1 VNIGV
6 SKAIRAGRL
15 SVLALV
21 VSSLPAGA
29 MAQKAPVKPKP
40 AAQAKPQPA
49 APQPVAQAAPQQ
61 TPEQQEEAA
70 AALAAQLDLPPDLKL
85 FGKAD
90 PNIRK
95 ATAIVN
101 NTVLTG
107 TDVDQRL
114 NLIIALNKLNLKP
127 EERDQYRMMILRQ
140 LIDETLQ
147 IQEAKANEI
156 TIDPKEI
163 DQSFGGVARRLKMS
177 PEQLRV
183 FLRQAGAS
191 ERTMRKQI
199 EGEVAWSRVLRR
211 KVDINV
217 SDEEADAIIA
227 RLKAAQG
234 SDEYHVYEIYMN
246 ATDDRKQEVYTGMQ
260 RIIQQMKE
268 GAPFDYLA
276 KTYSESSTKGQGG
289 DLGWI
294 RLAPGILPDEMAKAV
309 EEMSPGQV
317 AGPIPLT
324 TGFSIVY
331 LADKRK
337 IGMADPRGAKLSL
350 RQITI
355 TFPKGTTEAQ
365 AQSRAGS
372 FAQATQAIKG
382 CGDAANVAAAQNAE
396 MVEKDGV
403 TIGDL
408 PPALQ
413 QIILPLQV
421 GQVTQPFGTIEDG
434 VRVLVVCGRDDPPP
448 PGLPTRDQVQDQVAE
463 QRTNLRAQ
471 RMLRDIRRDALIEY
485 R

>member
-1 VNIGV
+1 MNIGV
-6 SKAIRAGRL
+6 TKAIRAGRS
-15 SVLALV
+15 SVLALAI
-21 VSSLPAGA
+21 SSLASAA
-29 MAQKAPVKPKP
+29 MAQTAPNAP
-40 AAQAKPQPA
+40 APA
-49 APQPVAQAAPQQ
+49 PA
-61 TPEQQEEAA
+61 TQEEQE
-70 AALAAQLDLPPDLKL
+70 AALAAQLDLPRDLKL

-90 PNIRK
+90 PNVRK
-95 ATAIVN
+95 PTAIVN
-101 NTVLTG
+101 DTVLTG

-156 TIDPKEI
+156 KVDPKEI
-163 DQSFGGVARRLKMS
+163 DQSFASVARRLQKT
-177 PEQLRV
+177 PEQMRA

-191 ERTMRKQI
+191 ERTMRKQV
-199 EGEVAWSRVLRR
+199 EGEVAWSRLLRR

-217 SDEEADAIIA
+217 SDEEAKAILD

-234 SDEYHVYEIYMN
+234 SEEYHVYEIYMN
-246 ATDDRKQEVYTGMQ
+246 ATEDRKQEVYAGMQ

-289 DLGWI
+289 DLGWV
-294 RLAPGILPDEMAKAV
+294 RLAPGILPDEMTKAV
-309 EEMSPGQV
+309 EEMQPGQV

-324 TGFSIVY
+324 TGFTVVY

-337 IGMADPRGAKLSL
+337 VGMADPRGAKLSL

-355 TFPKGTTEAQ
+355 SFPKGTTEAQ
-365 AQSRAGS
+365 ATARAGQ

-382 CGDAANVAAAQNAE
+382 CGDASNVAAAQNAE
-396 MVEKDGV
+396 VVEKDGV
-403 TIGDL
+403 IIGEL

-434 VRVLVVCGRDDPPP
+434 VRVLVVCGRDDPPAA
-448 PGLPTRDQVQDQVAE
+448 GLPSLEQIQDGEADK
-463 QRTNLRAQ
+463 RTNLRAQ
-471 RMLRDIRRDALIEY
+471 RMLRDLRRDALIEY

>member
-1 VNIGV
+1 MNIGV
-6 SKAIRAGRL
+6 TKAIRAGRL
-15 SVLALV
+15 SILALAI
-21 VSSLPAGA
+21 SSLASGA
-29 MAQKAPVKPKP
+29 MAQTVSE
-40 AAQAKPQPA
+40 PA
-49 APQPVAQAAPQQ
+49 APAQQDP
-61 TPEQQEEAA
+61 T
-70 AALAAQLDLPPDLKL
+70 AALAAQLDLPADLKI

-95 ATAIVN
+95 PTAIVN
-101 NTVLTG
+101 DTVLTG

-156 TIDPKEI
+156 TVDAKEI
-163 DQSFGGVARRLKMS
+163 DGSFGAVARRLQKT
-177 PEQLRV
+177 PEQLRA

-199 EGEVAWSRVLRR
+199 EGEIAWSRVLRR

-217 SDEEADAIIA
+217 SDEEAKSVID

-234 SDEYHVYEIYMN
+234 SDEYHVYEIYLN
-246 ATDDRKQEVYTGMQ
+246 ATDDRKQEVYAGMQ

-276 KTYSESSTKGQGG
+276 KTYSESSTKGRGG
-289 DLGWI
+289 DLGWV

-309 EEMSPGQV
+309 EEMQPGQV
-317 AGPIPLT
+317 AGPIPLA

-337 IGMADPRGAKLSL
+337 VGMADPKLAKLSL

-365 AQSRAGS
+365 AQARAGS

-396 MVEKDGV
+396 MVEKDGIV
-403 TIGDL
+403 IGEL
-408 PPALQ
+408 PNALQ

-421 GQVTQPFGTIEDG
+421 GQVTQPFGTIEEG
-434 VRVLVVCGRDDPPP
+434 VRVLVVCGRDDPPAAN
-448 PGLPTRDQVQDQVAE
+448 LPSLDQVKEGLEDQRV
-463 QRTNLRAQ
+463 NLRAN

>member
-1 VNIGV
+1 MNIGV

-15 SVLALV
+15 SVLALAI
-21 VSSLPAGA
+21 SSLASGA
-29 MAQKAPVKPKP
+29 MAQTVSD
-40 AAQAKPQPA
+40 
-49 APQPVAQAAPQQ
+49 QAAPAQQ
-61 TPEQQEEAA
+61 DPS
-70 AALAAQLDLPPDLKL
+70 AALAAQLDLPADLKI

-90 PNIRK
+90 PNVRK
-95 ATAIVN
+95 PTAIVN
-101 NTVLTG
+101 NAVLTG
-107 TDVDQRL
+107 TDVEQRL
-114 NLIIALNKLNLKP
+114 NLIVALNKLNLKP

-156 TIDPKEI
+156 TIDAKEI
-163 DQSFGGVARRLKMS
+163 DSSFAAVARRLKMT
-177 PEQLRV
+177 PEQLRA

-199 EGEVAWSRVLRR
+199 EGEVAWQRVLRR

-217 SDEEADAIIA
+217 SDQEAEDVIK

-234 SDEYHVYEIYMN
+234 SEEYHVYEIYLN
-246 ATDDRKQEVYTGMQ
+246 ATEDRKQEVYTGMQ

-289 DLGWI
+289 DLGWVK
-294 RLAPGILPDEMAKAV
+294 LAPGILPDEMAKAV
-309 EEMSPGQV
+309 EEMTPGQV
-317 AGPIPLT
+317 AGPIPLA

-337 IGMADPRGAKLSL
+337 VGMADPRGAKLSL

-365 AQSRAGS
+365 AQGRAGQ

-403 TIGDL
+403 VIGEL

-413 QIILPLQV
+413 NIILPLQV

-434 VRVLVVCGRDDPPP
+434 VRVLVVCGRDDPPAAN
-448 PGLPTRDQVQDQVAE
+448 LPSVEEVKGNLEDQRV
-463 QRTNLRAQ
+463 NLRAN

>member
-6 SKAIRAGRL
+6 TKAIRAGRL

-21 VSSLPAGA
+21 VSSLSSGG
-29 MAQKAPVKPKP
+29 MAQTAPS
-40 AAQAKPQPA
+40 APQQEPA
-49 APQPVAQAAPQQ
+49 APAGQQAAPQS
-61 TPEQQEEAA
+61 QEDAA
-70 AALAAQLDLPPDLKL
+70 AALAAQLDLPPGLKL

-95 ATAIVN
+95 PTAIVN
-101 NTVLTG
+101 DTVLTG

-156 TIDPKEI
+156 TVDPKEI
-163 DQSFGGVARRLKMS
+163 DSSFGGVARRLQKT
-177 PEQLRV
+177 PEQLRA
-183 FLRQAGAS
+183 FLRQSGAS

-199 EGEVAWSRVLRR
+199 EGEVAWSRLLRR

-217 SDEEADAIIA
+217 SEEEAKAILD

-234 SDEYHVYEIYMN
+234 SEEYHVYEIYMN
-246 ATDDRKQEVYTGMQ
+246 ATDDRKQEVYAGMQ

-289 DLGWI
+289 DLGWV
-294 RLAPGILPDEMAKAV
+294 RLAPGILPDEMSKAV
-309 EEMSPGQV
+309 EDMQPGQV
-317 AGPIPLT
+317 AGPIPLA

-355 TFPKGTTEAQ
+355 SFPKGTTEAQ
-365 AQSRAGS
+365 ATARAGQ

-382 CGDAANVAAAQNAE
+382 CGDVASVAAAQNAE

-403 TIGDL
+403 VIGDL

-421 GQVTQPFGTIEDG
+421 GQVTQPFGTVEDG
-434 VRVLVVCGRDDPPP
+434 VRVLVVCGRDDPAP
-448 PGLPTRDQVQDQVAE
+448 PGQPSLEQIQDQVAD

-471 RMLRDIRRDALIEY
+471 RMLRDLRRDALIEY

>member
-1 VNIGV
+1 MNIGV
-6 SKAIRAGRL
+6 TKAIRAGRS
-15 SVLALV
+15 SVLALAI
-21 VSSLPAGA
+21 SSLASAA
-29 MAQKAPVKPKP
+29 MAQTAPNTP
-40 AAQAKPQPA
+40 APSPA
-49 APQPVAQAAPQQ
+49 S
-61 TPEQQEEAA
+61 QEEQE
-70 AALAAQLDLPPDLKL
+70 AALAAQLDLPRDLKL

-90 PNIRK
+90 PNVRK
-95 ATAIVN
+95 PTAIVN
-101 NTVLTG
+101 DTVLTG

-156 TIDPKEI
+156 KVDPKEI
-163 DQSFGGVARRLKMS
+163 DQSFASVARRLQKT
-177 PEQLRV
+177 PEQMRA
-183 FLRQAGAS
+183 FLREVGAS
-191 ERTMRKQI
+191 ERTMRKQV
-199 EGEVAWSRVLRR
+199 EGEVAWSRLLRR

-217 SDEEADAIIA
+217 SDEEAKAILD

-234 SDEYHVYEIYMN
+234 SEEYHVYEIYMN
-246 ATDDRKQEVYTGMQ
+246 ATDDRKQEVYAGMQ

-289 DLGWI
+289 DLGWV
-294 RLAPGILPDEMAKAV
+294 RLAPGVLPDEMTKAV
-309 EEMSPGQV
+309 EEMQPGQV

-324 TGFSIVY
+324 TCFTVVY

-337 IGMADPRGAKLSL
+337 VGMADPRGAKLSL

-355 TFPKGTTEAQ
+355 SFPKGTTEAQ
-365 AQSRAGS
+365 ATARAGQ

-382 CGDAANVAAAQNAE
+382 CGDASNVAAAQNAE
-396 MVEKDGV
+396 VVEKDGV
-403 TIGDL
+403 VIGEL

-434 VRVLVVCGRDDPPP
+434 VRVLVVCGRDDPPA
-448 PGLPTRDQVQDQVAE
+448 PGLPSLEQIQDGEADK
-463 QRTNLRAQ
+463 RTNLRAQ
-471 RMLRDIRRDALIEY
+471 RMLRDLRRDALIEY

>member
-1 VNIGV
+1 MNIGV
-6 SKAIRAGRL
+6 TRAIRAGRL
-15 SVLALV
+15 SVLALAIA
-21 VSSLPAGA
+21 SLAPAA
-29 MAQKAPVKPKP
+29 MAQTAP
-40 AAQAKPQPA
+40 AQPQPQ
-49 APQPVAQAAPQQ
+49 QPPQQ
-61 TPEQQEEAA
+61 SQEDAA
-70 AALAAQLDLPPDLKL
+70 AALAAQLDLPADLKI

-90 PNIRK
+90 PNVRK
-95 ATAIVN
+95 PTAIVN
-101 NTVLTG
+101 DTVLTG
-107 TDVDQRL
+107 TDVEQRL
-114 NLIIALNKLNLKP
+114 NLIIALNKLTLKP
-127 EERDQYRMMILRQ
+127 EERDQYRFMILRQ

-156 TIDPKEI
+156 TVDAKEI
-163 DQSFGGVARRLKMS
+163 DSSFGAVARRLQKT
-177 PEQLRV
+177 PEQMRA
-183 FLRQAGAS
+183 FLRQSGAS

-199 EGEVAWSRVLRR
+199 EGEIAWNRVLRR

-217 SDEEADAIIA
+217 SDQEAQDYID
-227 RLKAAQG
+227 RLKAIQG
-234 SDEYHVYEIYMN
+234 SEEYHVYEIYMN

-289 DLGWI
+289 DLGWV
-294 RLAPGILPDEMAKAV
+294 RLAPGLLPDEMAKAV

-317 AGPIPLT
+317 AGPIPLS

-337 IGMADPRGAKLSL
+337 VGMADPRGAKLSL

-365 AQSRAGS
+365 ATARAGQ
-372 FAQATQAIKG
+372 FASATQAIKG

-396 MVEKDGV
+396 MVEKDGIV
-403 TIGDL
+403 IGDL
-408 PPALQ
+408 PAALQ

-434 VRVLVVCGRDDPPP
+434 VRVLVVCGRDDPPVAN
-448 PGLPTRDQVQDQVAE
+448 LPSSDEVKSKLEDERV
-463 QRTNLRAQ
+463 NLRAN

>member
-6 SKAIRAGRL
+6 TKAIRAGRS
-15 SVLALV
+15 SVLALAI
-21 VSSLPAGA
+21 SSLASAA
-29 MAQKAPVKPKP
+29 MAQTAPNTP
-40 AAQAKPQPA
+40 APSPA
-49 APQPVAQAAPQQ
+49 S
-61 TPEQQEEAA
+61 QEEQE
-70 AALAAQLDLPPDLKL
+70 AALAAQLDLPRDLKL

-95 ATAIVN
+95 PTAIVN
-101 NTVLTG
+101 DTVLTG

-147 IQEAKANEI
+147 IQAAKANDI
-156 TIDPKEI
+156 TVDPKEI
-163 DQSFGGVARRLKMS
+163 DQSFASIARRLQRT
-177 PEQLRV
+177 PEQMRA

-199 EGEVAWSRVLRR
+199 EGEVAWSRTLRR

-217 SDEEADAIIA
+217 SEEEAKAILD

-234 SDEYHVYEIYMN
+234 SEEYHVYEIYIN
-246 ATDDRKQEVYTGMQ
+246 ATEDRKQEVYASMQ

-276 KTYSESSTKGQGG
+276 RTYSESSTKGQGG
-289 DLGWI
+289 DLGWV

-309 EEMSPGQV
+309 EEMQPGQV

-324 TGFSIVY
+324 TGFSVVY

-337 IGMADPRGAKLSL
+337 VGMADPRGAKLSL

-355 TFPKGTTEAQ
+355 TFPKGTNEAQ
-365 AQSRAGS
+365 ATARAGQ

-382 CGDAANVAAAQNAE
+382 CGDASNVAAAQNAE
-396 MVEKDGV
+396 VVEKDGV
-403 TIGDL
+403 VIGDL

-434 VRVLVVCGRDDPPP
+434 VRVLVVCGRDDPPS
-448 PGLPTRDQVQDQVAE
+448 PGLPSIEQIQDGEADK
-463 QRTNLRAQ
+463 RTNLRAQ
-471 RMLRDIRRDALIEY
+471 RMLRDLRRDALIEY

>member
-1 VNIGV
+1 MNIGV
-6 SKAIRAGRL
+6 TKAIRAGRS
-15 SVLALV
+15 SVLALAI
-21 VSSLPAGA
+21 SSLASAA
-29 MAQKAPVKPKP
+29 MAQTAPGAP
-40 AAQAKPQPA
+40 APA
-49 APQPVAQAAPQQ
+49 
-61 TPEQQEEAA
+61 TQEDQA
-70 AALAAQLDLPPDLKL
+70 AALAAQLDLPRDLKL

-95 ATAIVN
+95 PTAIVN
-101 NTVLTG
+101 DTVLTG

-147 IQEAKANEI
+147 IQAAKANDI
-156 TIDPKEI
+156 TVDPKEI
-163 DQSFGGVARRLKMS
+163 DQSFASIARRLQRT
-177 PEQLRV
+177 PEQMRA

-199 EGEVAWSRVLRR
+199 EGEVAWSRTLRR

-217 SDEEADAIIA
+217 SEEEAKAILD

-234 SDEYHVYEIYMN
+234 SEEYHVYEIYIN
-246 ATDDRKQEVYTGMQ
+246 ATEDRKQEVYASMQ

-276 KTYSESSTKGQGG
+276 RTYSESSTKGQGG
-289 DLGWI
+289 DLGWV

-309 EEMSPGQV
+309 EEMQPGQV

-324 TGFSIVY
+324 TGFSVVY

-337 IGMADPRGAKLSL
+337 VGMADPRGAKLSL

-355 TFPKGTTEAQ
+355 TFPKGTNEAQ
-365 AQSRAGS
+365 ATARAGQ

-382 CGDAANVAAAQNAE
+382 CGDASNVAAAQNAE
-396 MVEKDGV
+396 VVEKDGV
-403 TIGDL
+403 VIGDL

-434 VRVLVVCGRDDPPP
+434 VRVLVVCGRDDPPS
-448 PGLPTRDQVQDQVAE
+448 PGLPSIEQIQDGEADK
-463 QRTNLRAQ
+463 RTNLRAQ
-471 RMLRDIRRDALIEY
+471 RMLRDLRRDALIEY

>member
-1 VNIGV
+1 MNIAV
-6 SKAIRAGRL
+6 TKAIRAGRL
-15 SVLALV
+15 SVLALAI
-21 VSSLPAGA
+21 SSLAPAA
-29 MAQKAPVKPKP
+29 MAQTAP
-40 AAQAKPQPA
+40 AQPQPA
-49 APQPVAQAAPQQ
+49 QPQPQQ
-61 TPEQQEEAA
+61 PSQEDAA
-70 AALAAQLDLPPDLKL
+70 AALAAQLDLPADLKI

-90 PNIRK
+90 PNVRK
-95 ATAIVN
+95 PTAIVN
-101 NTVLTG
+101 NAVLTG

-114 NLIIALNKLNLKP
+114 NLIIALNKLTLKP

-156 TIDPKEI
+156 TVDPKEI
-163 DQSFGGVARRLKMS
+163 DQSFGSVARRLQKT
-177 PEQLRV
+177 PEQMRAY
-183 FLRQAGAS
+183 LRQVGAS
-191 ERTMRKQI
+191 ERSMRKQI
-199 EGEVAWSRVLRR
+199 EGEIAWNRVLRR
-211 KVDINV
+211 KVDVNI
-217 SDEEADAIIA
+217 SEEEAKAVLE
-227 RLKAAQG
+227 RLRAAQG
-234 SDEYHVYEIYMN
+234 SEEYHVYEIYMN

-260 RIIQQMKE
+260 RILQQMKE

-289 DLGWI
+289 DLGWVRI
-294 RLAPGILPDEMAKAV
+294 APGILPDEMAKAV
-309 EEMSPGQV
+309 EEMQPGQV
-317 AGPIPLT
+317 AGPIPLS

-355 TFPKGTTEAQ
+355 TFPKGTNEAQ
-365 AQSRAGS
+365 ATARAGQ
-372 FAQATQAIKG
+372 FAAATQTIKG

-396 MVEKDGV
+396 VVEKDGV
-403 TIGDL
+403 VIGDL

-413 QIILPLQV
+413 NLILPLQV

-434 VRVLVVCGRDDPPP
+434 VRVLVVCGRDDPPVQ
-448 PGLPTRDQVQDQVAE
+448 GLPSIEQVKDDLEEKRV
-463 QRTNLRAQ
+463 NLRAN

>member
-1 VNIGV
+1 MNIGV
-6 SKAIRAGRL
+6 TKAIRAGRS
-15 SVLALV
+15 SVLALAI
-21 VSSLPAGA
+21 SSLASAA
-29 MAQKAPVKPKP
+29 MAQTAPNTP
-40 AAQAKPQPA
+40 APSPA
-49 APQPVAQAAPQQ
+49 S
-61 TPEQQEEAA
+61 QEEQE
-70 AALAAQLDLPPDLKL
+70 AALAAQLDLPRDLKL

-90 PNIRK
+90 PNVRK
-95 ATAIVN
+95 PTAIVN
-101 NTVLTG
+101 DTVLTG

-127 EERDQYRMMILRQ
+127 EERDQYRMIILRQ

-156 TIDPKEI
+156 KVDPKEI
-163 DQSFGGVARRLKMS
+163 DQSFASVARRLQKT
-177 PEQLRV
+177 PEQMRA
-183 FLRQAGAS
+183 FLREVGAS
-191 ERTMRKQI
+191 ERTMRKQV
-199 EGEVAWSRVLRR
+199 EGEVAWSRLLRR

-217 SDEEADAIIA
+217 SDEEAKAILD

-234 SDEYHVYEIYMN
+234 SEEYHVYEIYMN
-246 ATDDRKQEVYTGMQ
+246 ATDDRKQEVYAGMQ

-289 DLGWI
+289 DLGWV
-294 RLAPGILPDEMAKAV
+294 RLAPGVLPDEMTKAV
-309 EEMSPGQV
+309 EEMQPGQV

-324 TGFSIVY
+324 TGFTVVY

-337 IGMADPRGAKLSL
+337 VGMADPRGAKLSL

-355 TFPKGTTEAQ
+355 SFPKGTTEAQ
-365 AQSRAGS
+365 ATARAGQ

-382 CGDAANVAAAQNAE
+382 CGDASNVAAAQNAE
-396 MVEKDGV
+396 VVEKDGV
-403 TIGDL
+403 VIGEL

-434 VRVLVVCGRDDPPP
+434 VRVLVVCGRDDPPA
-448 PGLPTRDQVQDQVAE
+448 PGLPSLEQIQDGEADK
-463 QRTNLRAQ
+463 RTNLRAQ
-471 RMLRDIRRDALIEY
+471 RMLRDLRRDALIEY

>member
-1 VNIGV
+1 
-6 SKAIRAGRL
+6 
-15 SVLALV
+15 
-21 VSSLPAGA
+21 
-29 MAQKAPVKPKP
+29 MAQTAPNTP
-40 AAQAKPQPA
+40 APSPA
-49 APQPVAQAAPQQ
+49 S
-61 TPEQQEEAA
+61 QEEQE
-70 AALAAQLDLPPDLKL
+70 AALAAQLDLPRDLKL

-90 PNIRK
+90 PNVRK
-95 ATAIVN
+95 PTAIVN
-101 NTVLTG
+101 DTVLTG

-156 TIDPKEI
+156 KVDPKEI
-163 DQSFGGVARRLKMS
+163 DQSFASVARRLQKT
-177 PEQLRV
+177 PEQMRA
-183 FLRQAGAS
+183 FLREVGAS
-191 ERTMRKQI
+191 ERTMRKQV
-199 EGEVAWSRVLRR
+199 EGEVAWSRLLRR

-217 SDEEADAIIA
+217 SDEEAKAILD

-234 SDEYHVYEIYMN
+234 SEEYHVYEIYMN
-246 ATDDRKQEVYTGMQ
+246 ATDDRKQEVYAGMQ

-289 DLGWI
+289 DLGWV
-294 RLAPGILPDEMAKAV
+294 RLAPGVLPDEMTKAV
-309 EEMSPGQV
+309 EEMQPGQV

-324 TGFSIVY
+324 TGFTVVY

-337 IGMADPRGAKLSL
+337 VGMADPRGAKLSL

-355 TFPKGTTEAQ
+355 SFPKGTTEAQ
-365 AQSRAGS
+365 ATARAGQ

-382 CGDAANVAAAQNAE
+382 CGDASNVAAAQNAE
-396 MVEKDGV
+396 VVEKDGV
-403 TIGDL
+403 VIGEL

-434 VRVLVVCGRDDPPP
+434 VRVLVVCGRDDPPA
-448 PGLPTRDQVQDQVAE
+448 PGLPSLEQIQDGEADK
-463 QRTNLRAQ
+463 RTNLRAQ
-471 RMLRDIRRDALIEY
+471 RMLRDLRRDALIEY

>member
-1 VNIGV
+1 MNIGV
-6 SKAIRAGRL
+6 TRAIRAGRL
-15 SVLALV
+15 SVLALAI
-21 VSSLPAGA
+21 SSLASGA
-29 MAQKAPVKPKP
+29 MAQTVSGQAPP
-40 AAQAKPQPA
+40 
-49 APQPVAQAAPQQ
+49 PQQ
-61 TPEQQEEAA
+61 DPMAA
-70 AALAAQLDLPPDLKL
+70 VAASLDLPPDLKI

-90 PNIRK
+90 PNVRK
-95 ATAIVN
+95 PTAIVN
-101 NTVLTG
+101 DTVLTG
-107 TDVDQRL
+107 TDIEQRL
-114 NLIIALNKLNLKP
+114 NLIIALNKLTLKP

-147 IQEAKANEI
+147 IQEAKTNEI
-156 TIDPKEI
+156 TVDAKEI
-163 DQSFGGVARRLKMS
+163 DNSFGAVARRLQKT
-177 PEQLRV
+177 PEQLRA
-183 FLRQAGAS
+183 FLRQSGAS

-199 EGEVAWSRVLRR
+199 EGEIAWNRVLRR

-217 SDEEADAIIA
+217 SDEEAKSILE
-227 RLKAAQG
+227 RLKASQG
-234 SDEYHVYEIYMN
+234 SEEYHVYEIYMN
-246 ATDDRKQEVYTGMQ
+246 ATDDRKQEVYAGMQ

-276 KTYSESSTKGQGG
+276 KTYSESSTKGTGG
-289 DLGWI
+289 DLGWV
-294 RLAPGILPDEMAKAV
+294 RLAPGILPDEMSKAV
-309 EEMSPGQV
+309 EEMQPGQV
-317 AGPIPLT
+317 AGPIPLA

-337 IGMADPRGAKLSL
+337 IGMADPRGAKLTL

-355 TFPKGTTEAQ
+355 TFSKGTTEAQ
-365 AQSRAGS
+365 AQARAGS

-403 TIGDL
+403 VIGDL
-408 PPALQ
+408 PAALQ
-413 QIILPLQV
+413 NIILPLQV

-448 PGLPTRDQVQDQVAE
+448 PGLPSLEQIADQVSE

>member
-1 VNIGV
+1 MNIGV

-15 SVLALV
+15 SVLALAI
-21 VSSLPAGA
+21 SSLASGA
-29 MAQKAPVKPKP
+29 MAQTVSDAPP
-40 AAQAKPQPA
+40 AQ
-49 APQPVAQAAPQQ
+49 PQQ
-61 TPEQQEEAA
+61 PQQPSQEDAA
-70 AALAAQLDLPPDLKL
+70 AALAAQLDLPRDIKL

-95 ATAIVN
+95 PTAIVN
-101 NTVLTG
+101 DAVLTG

-127 EERDQYRMMILRQ
+127 EERDQYRLMILRQ

-156 TIDPKEI
+156 TVDPKEI
-163 DQSFGGVARRLKMS
+163 DSSFGAVARRLQKT
-177 PEQLRV
+177 PEQMRA

-199 EGEVAWSRVLRR
+199 EGEVAWSRLLRR
-211 KVDINV
+211 KVDVNV
-217 SDEEADAIIA
+217 SDEEANAILA

-234 SDEYHVYEIYMN
+234 SEEYHVYEIYMN
-246 ATDDRKQEVYTGMQ
+246 ATDDRKQEVYAGMQ

-309 EEMSPGQV
+309 EEMQTGQV

-355 TFPKGTTEAQ
+355 NFPKGTTEAQ
-365 AQSRAGS
+365 ASARAS
-372 FAQATQAIKG
+372 QFSQATQAIKG
-382 CGDAANVAAAQNAE
+382 CGDASNVAAAQNAE
-396 MVEKDGV
+396 VVEKDGV
-403 TIGDL
+403 VIGDL
-408 PPALQ
+408 PAALQ

-448 PGLPTRDQVQDQVAE
+448 PGQPSIEQIQDQVAE

-471 RMLRDIRRDALIEY
+471 RMLRDLRRDALIEY

>member
-1 VNIGV
+1 MNIGV
-6 SKAIRAGRL
+6 TKAIRAGRL
-15 SVLALV
+15 SVLALAI
-21 VSSLPAGA
+21 SSIASGA
-29 MAQKAPVKPKP
+29 MAQTAAETPAP
-40 AAQAKPQPA
+40 QQPQPA
-49 APQPVAQAAPQQ
+49 PQQ
-61 TPEQQEEAA
+61 QDAT
-70 AALAAQLDLPPDLKL
+70 AALAAQLDLPADLKI

-90 PNIRK
+90 PNVRK
-95 ATAIVN
+95 PTAIVN
-101 NTVLTG
+101 DTVLTG
-107 TDVDQRL
+107 TDVEQRL
-114 NLIIALNKLNLKP
+114 NLIVALNKLNLKP

-156 TIDPKEI
+156 TVDAKEI
-163 DQSFGGVARRLKMS
+163 DSSFAAVARRLQKT
-177 PEQLRV
+177 PEQLRA

-217 SDEEADAIIA
+217 SDEEAKAVID

-234 SDEYHVYEIYMN
+234 SEEYHVYEIYLN
-246 ATDDRKQEVYTGMQ
+246 ATEDRKQEVYAGMQ

-289 DLGWI
+289 DLGWVK
-294 RLAPGILPDEMAKAV
+294 LAPGLLPDEMAKAV
-309 EEMSPGQV
+309 EEMTPGQV
-317 AGPIPLT
+317 AGPIPLA

-337 IGMADPRGAKLSL
+337 VGMADPRGAKLSL

-365 AQSRAGS
+365 AQGRAGQ

-396 MVEKDGV
+396 MVEKDGIV
-403 TIGDL
+403 IGDL

-448 PGLPTRDQVQDQVAE
+448 ANLPSEDQVKEQLEDQRV
-463 QRTNLRAQ
+463 NLRAN

>member
-6 SKAIRAGRL
+6 TKAIRAGRS
-15 SVLALV
+15 SVLALAI
-21 VSSLPAGA
+21 SSLASAA
-29 MAQKAPVKPKP
+29 MAQTAPHAP
-40 AAQAKPQPA
+40 APP
-49 APQPVAQAAPQQ
+49 PP
-61 TPEQQEEAA
+61 TQEDQE
-70 AALAAQLDLPPDLKL
+70 AALAAQLDLPRDLKL

-90 PNIRK
+90 PNVRK
-95 ATAIVN
+95 PTAIVN
-101 NTVLTG
+101 DTVLTG

-156 TIDPKEI
+156 TVDSKEI
-163 DQSFGGVARRLKMS
+163 DQSFASVARRLQKT
-177 PEQLRV
+177 PEQMRA

-191 ERTMRKQI
+191 ERTMRKQV
-199 EGEVAWSRVLRR
+199 EGEVAWSRLLRR

-217 SDEEADAIIA
+217 SDEEAKAILD

-234 SDEYHVYEIYMN
+234 SEEYHVYEIYMN
-246 ATDDRKQEVYTGMQ
+246 ATDDRKQEVYAGMQ

-289 DLGWI
+289 DLGWV

-309 EEMSPGQV
+309 EEMQPGQV

-324 TGFSIVY
+324 TGFSVVY

-337 IGMADPRGAKLSL
+337 VGMADPRGAKLSL

-355 TFPKGTTEAQ
+355 NFPKGTNEAQ
-365 AQSRAGS
+365 ATARAGQ
-372 FAQATQAIKG
+372 FAAATQAIKG
-382 CGDAANVAAAQNAE
+382 CGDASNVAAAQNAE
-396 MVEKDGV
+396 VVEKDGV
-403 TIGDL
+403 VIGDL

-448 PGLPTRDQVQDQVAE
+448 PGLPSIEQIQDGE
-463 QRTNLRAQ
+463 SDKRTNLRAQ
-471 RMLRDIRRDALIEY
+471 RMLRDLRRDALIEY

>member
-6 SKAIRAGRL
+6 TKAIRAGRS
-15 SVLALV
+15 SVLALAI
-21 VSSLPAGA
+21 SSLASAA
-29 MAQKAPVKPKP
+29 MAQTAPSAP
-40 AAQAKPQPA
+40 APA
-49 APQPVAQAAPQQ
+49 
-61 TPEQQEEAA
+61 TQEDQA
-70 AALAAQLDLPPDLKL
+70 AALAAQLDLPRDLKL

-95 ATAIVN
+95 PTAIVN
-101 NTVLTG
+101 DTVLTG

-147 IQEAKANEI
+147 IQAAKANDI
-156 TIDPKEI
+156 TVDPKEI
-163 DQSFGGVARRLKMS
+163 DQSFASIARRLQRT
-177 PEQLRV
+177 PEQMRA

-199 EGEVAWSRVLRR
+199 EGEVAWSRTLRR

-217 SDEEADAIIA
+217 SEEEAKAILD

-234 SDEYHVYEIYMN
+234 SEEYHVYEIYIN
-246 ATDDRKQEVYTGMQ
+246 ATEDRKQEVYASMQ

-276 KTYSESSTKGQGG
+276 RTYSESSTKGQGG
-289 DLGWI
+289 DLGWV

-309 EEMSPGQV
+309 EEMQPGQV

-324 TGFSIVY
+324 TGFSVVY

-337 IGMADPRGAKLSL
+337 VGMADPRGAKLSL

-355 TFPKGTTEAQ
+355 TFPKGTNEAQ
-365 AQSRAGS
+365 ATARAGQ

-382 CGDAANVAAAQNAE
+382 CGDASNVAAAQNAE
-396 MVEKDGV
+396 VVEKDGV
-403 TIGDL
+403 VIGDL

-434 VRVLVVCGRDDPPP
+434 VRVLVVCGRDDPPS
-448 PGLPTRDQVQDQVAE
+448 PGLPSIEQIQDGEADK
-463 QRTNLRAQ
+463 RTNLRAQ
-471 RMLRDIRRDALIEY
+471 RMLRDLRRDALIEY

>member
-1 VNIGV
+1 MNIGV
-6 SKAIRAGRL
+6 TKAIRAGRS
-15 SVLALV
+15 SVLALAI
-21 VSSLPAGA
+21 SSLASAA
-29 MAQKAPVKPKP
+29 MAQTAPNAP
-40 AAQAKPQPA
+40 APA
-49 APQPVAQAAPQQ
+49 PA
-61 TPEQQEEAA
+61 TQEEQE
-70 AALAAQLDLPPDLKL
+70 AALAAQLDLPRDLKL

-90 PNIRK
+90 PNVRK
-95 ATAIVN
+95 PTAIVN
-101 NTVLTG
+101 DTVLTG

-156 TIDPKEI
+156 KVDPKEI
-163 DQSFGGVARRLKMS
+163 DQSFASVARRLQKT
-177 PEQLRV
+177 PEQMRA

-191 ERTMRKQI
+191 ERTMRKQV
-199 EGEVAWSRVLRR
+199 EGEVAWSRLLRR

-217 SDEEADAIIA
+217 SDEEAKAILD

-234 SDEYHVYEIYMN
+234 SEEYHVYEIYMN
-246 ATDDRKQEVYTGMQ
+246 ATEDRKQEVYAGMQ

-289 DLGWI
+289 DLGWV
-294 RLAPGILPDEMAKAV
+294 RLAPGILPDEMTKAV
-309 EEMSPGQV
+309 EEMQPGQV

-324 TGFSIVY
+324 TGFTVVY

-337 IGMADPRGAKLSL
+337 VGMADPRGAKLSL

-355 TFPKGTTEAQ
+355 SFPKGTTEAQ
-365 AQSRAGS
+365 ATARAGQ

-382 CGDAANVAAAQNAE
+382 CGDASNVAAAQNAE
-396 MVEKDGV
+396 VVEKDGV
-403 TIGDL
+403 IIGEL

-434 VRVLVVCGRDDPPP
+434 VRVLVVCGRDDPPAT
-448 PGLPTRDQVQDQVAE
+448 GLPSLEQIQDGEADK
-463 QRTNLRAQ
+463 RTNLRAQ
-471 RMLRDIRRDALIEY
+471 RMLRDLRRDALIEY

>member
-1 VNIGV
+1 
-6 SKAIRAGRL
+6 
-15 SVLALV
+15 
-21 VSSLPAGA
+21 
-29 MAQKAPVKPKP
+29 MAQTAPNAP
-40 AAQAKPQPA
+40 APA
-49 APQPVAQAAPQQ
+49 PA
-61 TPEQQEEAA
+61 TQEEQE
-70 AALAAQLDLPPDLKL
+70 AALAAQLDLPRDLKL

-90 PNIRK
+90 PNVRK
-95 ATAIVN
+95 PTAIVN
-101 NTVLTG
+101 DTVLTG

-156 TIDPKEI
+156 KVDPKEI
-163 DQSFGGVARRLKMS
+163 DQSFASVARRLQKT
-177 PEQLRV
+177 PEQMRA

-191 ERTMRKQI
+191 ERTMRKQV
-199 EGEVAWSRVLRR
+199 EGEVAWSRLLRR

-217 SDEEADAIIA
+217 SDEEAKAILD

-234 SDEYHVYEIYMN
+234 SEEYHVYEIYMN
-246 ATDDRKQEVYTGMQ
+246 ATEDRKQEVYAGMQ

-289 DLGWI
+289 DLGWV
-294 RLAPGILPDEMAKAV
+294 RLAPGILPDEMTKAV
-309 EEMSPGQV
+309 EEMQPGQV

-324 TGFSIVY
+324 TGFTVVY

-337 IGMADPRGAKLSL
+337 VGMADPRGAKLSL

-355 TFPKGTTEAQ
+355 SFPKGTTEAQ
-365 AQSRAGS
+365 ATARAGQ

-382 CGDAANVAAAQNAE
+382 CGDASNVAAAQNAE
-396 MVEKDGV
+396 VVEKDGV
-403 TIGDL
+403 IIGEL

-434 VRVLVVCGRDDPPP
+434 VRVLVVCGRDDPPAA
-448 PGLPTRDQVQDQVAE
+448 GLPSLEQIQDGEADK
-463 QRTNLRAQ
+463 RTNLRAQ
-471 RMLRDIRRDALIEY
+471 RMLRDLRRDALIEY

>member
-6 SKAIRAGRL
+6 TKAIRAGRL
-15 SVLALV
+15 SVLALAI
-21 VSSLPAGA
+21 SSIASGA
-29 MAQKAPVKPKP
+29 MAQTAAETPAP
-40 AAQAKPQPA
+40 QQPQPA
-49 APQPVAQAAPQQ
+49 PQQ
-61 TPEQQEEAA
+61 QDAT
-70 AALAAQLDLPPDLKL
+70 AALAAQLDLPADLKI

-90 PNIRK
+90 PNVRK
-95 ATAIVN
+95 PTAIVN
-101 NTVLTG
+101 DTVLTG
-107 TDVDQRL
+107 TDVEQRL
-114 NLIIALNKLNLKP
+114 NLIVALNKLNLKP

-156 TIDPKEI
+156 TVDAKEI
-163 DQSFGGVARRLKMS
+163 DSSFAAVARRLQKT
-177 PEQLRV
+177 PEQLRA

-217 SDEEADAIIA
+217 SDEEAKAVID

-234 SDEYHVYEIYMN
+234 SEEYHVYEIYLN
-246 ATDDRKQEVYTGMQ
+246 ATEDRKQEVYAGMQ

-289 DLGWI
+289 DLGWVK
-294 RLAPGILPDEMAKAV
+294 LAPGLLPDEMAKAV
-309 EEMSPGQV
+309 EEMTPGQV
-317 AGPIPLT
+317 AGPIPLA

-337 IGMADPRGAKLSL
+337 VGMADPRGAKLSL

-365 AQSRAGS
+365 AQGRAGQ

-396 MVEKDGV
+396 MVEKDGIV
-403 TIGDL
+403 IGDL

-448 PGLPTRDQVQDQVAE
+448 ANLPSEDQVKEQLEDQRV
-463 QRTNLRAQ
+463 NLRAN

>member
-6 SKAIRAGRL
+6 TKAIRAGRS
-15 SVLALV
+15 SVLALAI
-21 VSSLPAGA
+21 SSLASAA
-29 MAQKAPVKPKP
+29 MAQTAPNTP
-40 AAQAKPQPA
+40 APSPA
-49 APQPVAQAAPQQ
+49 S
-61 TPEQQEEAA
+61 QEEQE
-70 AALAAQLDLPPDLKL
+70 AALAAQLDLPRDLKL

-90 PNIRK
+90 PNVRK
-95 ATAIVN
+95 PTAIVN
-101 NTVLTG
+101 DTVLTG

-156 TIDPKEI
+156 KVDPKEI
-163 DQSFGGVARRLKMS
+163 DQSFASVARRLQKT
-177 PEQLRV
+177 PEQMRA
-183 FLRQAGAS
+183 FLREVGAS
-191 ERTMRKQI
+191 ERTMRKQV
-199 EGEVAWSRVLRR
+199 EGEVAWSRLLRR

-217 SDEEADAIIA
+217 SDEEAKAILD

-234 SDEYHVYEIYMN
+234 SEEYHVYEIYMN
-246 ATDDRKQEVYTGMQ
+246 ATDDRKQEVYAGMQ

-289 DLGWI
+289 DLGWV
-294 RLAPGILPDEMAKAV
+294 RLAPGVLPDEMTKAV
-309 EEMSPGQV
+309 EEMQPGQV

-324 TGFSIVY
+324 TGFTVVY

-337 IGMADPRGAKLSL
+337 VGMADPRGAKLSL

-355 TFPKGTTEAQ
+355 SFPKGTTEAQ
-365 AQSRAGS
+365 ATARAGQ

-382 CGDAANVAAAQNAE
+382 CGDASNVAAAQNAE
-396 MVEKDGV
+396 VVEKDGV
-403 TIGDL
+403 VIGEL

-434 VRVLVVCGRDDPPP
+434 VRVLVVCGRDDPPA
-448 PGLPTRDQVQDQVAE
+448 PGLPSLEQIQDGEADK
-463 QRTNLRAQ
+463 RTNLRAQ
-471 RMLRDIRRDALIEY
+471 RMLRDLRRDALIEY

>member
-6 SKAIRAGRL
+6 TKAIRAGRL
-15 SVLALV
+15 SILALAIA
-21 VSSLPAGA
+21 SLASGA
-29 MAQKAPVKPKP
+29 MAQTVSE
-40 AAQAKPQPA
+40 PA
-49 APQPVAQAAPQQ
+49 APAPAPQQ
-61 TPEQQEEAA
+61 DPT
-70 AALAAQLDLPPDLKL
+70 AALAAQLDLPADLKI

-90 PNIRK
+90 PNVRK
-95 ATAIVN
+95 PTAIVN
-101 NTVLTG
+101 DSVLTG
-107 TDVDQRL
+107 TDVEQRL
-114 NLIIALNKLNLKP
+114 NLIVALNKLNLKP

-156 TIDPKEI
+156 TVDAKEI
-163 DQSFGGVARRLKMS
+163 DSSFAAVARRLQKT
-177 PEQLRV
+177 PEQLRA

-217 SDEEADAIIA
+217 SDEEAKAVIE

-234 SDEYHVYEIYMN
+234 SEEYHVYEIYLN
-246 ATDDRKQEVYTGMQ
+246 ATDDRKQEVYAGMQ

-289 DLGWI
+289 DLGWVK
-294 RLAPGILPDEMAKAV
+294 LAPGLLPDEMAKAV
-309 EEMSPGQV
+309 EEMTPGQV
-317 AGPIPLT
+317 AGPIPLA

-337 IGMADPRGAKLSL
+337 VGMADPRGAKLSL

-365 AQSRAGS
+365 AQGRAGQ

-382 CGDAANVAAAQNAE
+382 CGDAASVAAAQNAE
-396 MVEKDGV
+396 MVEKDGIV
-403 TIGDL
+403 IGDL

-434 VRVLVVCGRDDPPP
+434 VRVLVVCGRDDPPAAN
-448 PGLPTRDQVQDQVAE
+448 LPSEDQVKEQLEDQRV
-463 QRTNLRAQ
+463 NLRAN